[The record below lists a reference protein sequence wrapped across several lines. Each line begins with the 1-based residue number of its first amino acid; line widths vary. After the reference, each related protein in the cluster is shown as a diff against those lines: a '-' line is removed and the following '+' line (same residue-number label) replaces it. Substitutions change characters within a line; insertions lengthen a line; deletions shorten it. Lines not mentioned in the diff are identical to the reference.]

1 MEKQICENKYLY
13 DAHVQLIEI
22 YRKLGD
28 LKSLREACERFRECF
43 PLTPAIWLSWIK
55 DEIKIAS
62 SDEEKKR
69 IIDLFDLAVR
79 DYLCK

>member
-1 MEKQICENKYLY
+1 MEKQVASNKYSY
-13 DAHVQLIEI
+13 DAHVQLVDI

-43 PLTPAIWLSWIK
+43 PLTPAIWLAWIK
-55 DEIKIAS
+55 DEIRIAS
-62 SDEEKKR
+62 KATEKEN
-69 IIDLFDLAVR
+69 ILNLFALAVQ